1 MPNVSNIYDLIV
13 PLGYACSCSQA
24 LRRAELQ
31 LASFP
36 WDWIGVP
43 PPSER
48 CRMICEGFR
57 DFMNLEDL
65 KWIGVN
71 DTYGHEEVL
80 NTRNGLIILHDFVST
95 APLGEQYPLVASK
108 YARRIER
115 LDRCL
120 RAAKRVLLVCIDA
133 PVTPVPTP
141 PEDCRRAIDEMSAKY
156 PNAKFDF
163 LLMNL
168 EHGRARAEMIDET
181 PVEGVRRVA
190 FDYKCHIPG
199 TPAYGV
205 EIDLLAD
212 FLRSEYGVNDYRTKE
227 ELAAYRKSRRRKRRQ
242 KLMRKMDK
250 LGAKNI
256 WQFMF
261 LRIKAKIQD
270 AIRGRSANEKI

>member
-36 WDWIGVP
+36 WDWVGVP
-43 PPSER
+43 PPSEK
-48 CRMICEGFR
+48 CRIICDGFR

-190 FDYKCHIPG
+190 CAG
-199 TPAYGV
+199 S
-205 EIDLLAD
+205 
-212 FLRSEYGVNDYRTKE
+212 RSTTSATFRARRPT
-227 ELAAYRKSRRRKRRQ
+227 AWKSTCSQISCDRNTASTTTARKRNSPRTG
-242 KLMRKMDK
+242 RE
-250 LGAKNI
+250 GA
-256 WQFMF
+256 
-261 LRIKAKIQD
+261 
-270 AIRGRSANEKI
+270 GSTSRS